1 MLTLTVL
8 SSRSRA
14 SAKARK
20 NFFWGGGGVGRTIF
34 TLFSLSGDF
43 MLMNLL
49 LRKMEE

>member
-20 NFFWGGGGVGRTIF
+20 NFLWGGGVGRTIF